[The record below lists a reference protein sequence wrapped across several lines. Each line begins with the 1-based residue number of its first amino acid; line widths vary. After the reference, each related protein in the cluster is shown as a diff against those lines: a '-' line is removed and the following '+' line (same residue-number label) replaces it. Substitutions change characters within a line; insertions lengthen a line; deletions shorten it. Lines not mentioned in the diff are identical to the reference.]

1 MGTGYVCV
9 LCLFDRGQDL
19 SHMDIWRYGPE
30 CELCHQGG
38 QAVTESTNF
47 KTSHE
52 IPKIKH
58 NSRYVCELCLQD
70 DGFNT
75 NDVGDWQIGPTCSIC
90 GPLAEI
96 SLPGMSVMPRPSSL
110 LMSVIWSWSLSM
122 RKSYPRLLYWS
133 TTSCGGRFPS
143 LFLVCVCRLP
153 RNQRRPALSEG
164 DSRRTDMT
172 GDDSK
177 VAFV

>member
-1 MGTGYVCV
+1 
-9 LCLFDRGQDL
+9 
-19 SHMDIWRYGPE
+19 MDIWRYGPE

-90 GPLAEI
+90 GSESMGVVRDPLDDEEDEI
-96 SLPGMSVMPRPSSL
+96 
-110 LMSVIWSWSLSM
+110 
-122 RKSYPRLLYWS
+122 
-133 TTSCGGRFPS
+133 
-143 LFLVCVCRLP
+143 
-153 RNQRRPALSEG
+153 
-164 DSRRTDMT
+164 
-172 GDDSK
+172 
-177 VAFV
+177 AFVIFTYDDQSNKFTMEWVDQDDEPI